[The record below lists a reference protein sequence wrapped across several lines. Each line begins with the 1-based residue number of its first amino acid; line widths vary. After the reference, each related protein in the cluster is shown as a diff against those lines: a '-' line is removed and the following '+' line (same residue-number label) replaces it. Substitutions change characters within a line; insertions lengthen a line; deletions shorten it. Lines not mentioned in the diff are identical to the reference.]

1 MRTVVIYSRLIKHE
15 QFIRYCVVGLINT
28 LVTLGVIFVCMK
40 LFKISY
46 VYSNA
51 IGYIAGVINSY
62 VLNKLWTF
70 NSSNSVAKEFVRF
83 VAVFIICYGIQ
94 LVVLLLMTELLDLQV
109 ELSQVIAIFVYTLIN
124 FLANK
129 YFVYTE

>member
-1 MRTVVIYSRLIKHE
+1 M
-15 QFIRYCVVGLINT
+15 VGLVNT
-28 LVTLGVIFVCMK
+28 VVTLGVIFVCMK
-40 LFKISY
+40 LFKINY
-46 VYSNA
+46 IYSNA

-62 VLNKLWTF
+62 VLNRLWTF
-70 NSSNSVAKEFVRF
+70 NSSNSVVKEFIRF
-83 VAVFIICYGIQ
+83 ILVFIICYGVQ